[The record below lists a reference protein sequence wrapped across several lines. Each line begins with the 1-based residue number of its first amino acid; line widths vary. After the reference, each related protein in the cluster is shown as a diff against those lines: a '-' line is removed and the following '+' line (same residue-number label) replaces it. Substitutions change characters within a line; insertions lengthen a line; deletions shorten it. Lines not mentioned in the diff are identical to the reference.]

1 MKIKQWIA
9 AAALL
14 VSASGFADTY
24 AVWPVATDG
33 EVQIPN
39 EFNYWWNFRTTVDNI
54 NNREVT
60 KCWAGEEG
68 SAASSGWITYEFS
81 GFDFAALAD
90 KDLTFDA
97 MIEGPGQWNI
107 RLTAA
112 DGVESDVTVAI
123 PADGEF
129 HSVRYNVAELW
140 PAVANKWSTGGATD
154 KAVFTYAV
162 VGSGLNGESAFYFT
176 NVRYRDA
183 IVQPQISAEAINVT
197 YNSATLTW
205 NATFPEGYTNTKVTV
220 DGVEKSGNS
229 MELTDLTPN
238 TTYSYTIVAEG
249 ELNGATYSATK
260 TVTFKTQRMPGTN
273 PTWHGVTDKAGF
285 SAVYSITYN
294 DDKTLT
300 VEAEIETEKETPAAD
315 RNFHIFVGGDEW
327 LKLYD
332 NGAGILAGTTASKFE
347 EGTTITW
354 EWYLPYAGGVYQE
367 ASQYVVGSENEA
379 PLSLRIKASV
389 DNITTD
395 GAEIAYTV
403 TAPAGMDYKVYYKG
417 AGDAVEATTNP
428 IVLTGLAE
436 KTEYTYEVYAV
447 AGELTSHSAVVT
459 FTTKSASARDYVYAD
474 VLNATF
480 ANAFR
485 AGESEAD
492 RRDITAELPWSVTY
506 NDGDMTAVYS
516 IDLSSVENIVGM
528 VPKVWSYGFFDL
540 TKNNANGRWEYTFT
554 NKALNENTAMSHYLP
569 YAGGVLDMPTGYTYW
584 GMEKEIIVPDKGL
597 VMTASVEDVTTTTA
611 KIAYSVKATEIDTY
625 TVYYKLADGDA
636 VEATASPIE
645 LTGLDEFT
653 KYSYEVYAVGG
664 DVESNH
670 VTVEFTTKSSTA
682 RDLVYNDLFAA
693 EFKNALLPGENEGD
707 RRSFFVTLPWKV
719 VYGSDGNAVYSV
731 DLSEVK
737 DIVGLVPQI
746 YWNGFQTLTAK
757 ENGIYEYNF
766 GTQELEG
773 GTAISHY
780 FAYAGGVV
788 DSRTPYT
795 SWGMEKEAPELGE
808 ATSLTLSAAKKA
820 VKIDEPVRISVVAKD
835 ANNYYLPVNAVSYAV
850 EGGSYELENSTFVGK
865 TKGAYT
871 IKAFA
876 GDLSA
881 QTEIIVIASASS
893 ENLLAGKIGVTD
905 EENIQ
910 GGNVGNVTDDN
921 LTSQLEWKCTD
932 TEEHYL
938 IYDLGADYYLEGID
952 LLFEGAYA
960 TEFTVTLT
968 NAKPAELEG
977 ASAVQAMVNAAAAD
991 EVVFTN
997 EKNDIQHYFV
1007 QTPTGTHRYVELRTT
1022 KALNT
1027 GWGIKV
1033 RDLKVYGSDQDPT
1046 QTGVQST
1053 LGQDDANAPV
1063 EYYNLQ
1069 GVRINN
1075 PAAGQLVIR
1084 RQGNNVAKI
1093 VIR

>member
-1 MKIKQWIA
+1 MKIKHWIA

-14 VSASGFADTY
+14 VSASVSAASY

-39 EFNYWWNFRTTVDNI
+39 DFNYWWNFRTSVENV

-68 SAASSGWITYEFS
+68 SSASAGWITYELS
-81 GFDFAALAD
+81 GFDFALLAD

-129 HSVRYNVAELW
+129 HSLRYNIAELW
-140 PAVANKWSTGGATD
+140 PAVAAKWSSGDAYD
-154 KAVFTYAV
+154 KAVFTFAV
-162 VGSGLNGESAFYFT
+162 VGSDLSSESAFYFT
-176 NVRYRDA
+176 NVRYKDA
-183 IVQPQISAEAINVT
+183 VAQPKISAEATDIT
-197 YNSATLTW
+197 ENSATLNWT
-205 NATFPEGYTNTKVTV
+205 ATFPAGYTNTKVTI
-220 DGVEKSGNS
+220 DGVEQSGNS
-229 MELTDLTPN
+229 KAFTGLNPSTEYTYAIVASGDLDGV
-238 TTYSYTIVAEG
+238 TYSKIAI
-249 ELNGATYSATK
+249 
-260 TVTFKTQRMPGTN
+260 VTFKTKRMPGTN
-273 PTWHGVTDKAGF
+273 PTWHGVTDMDGF

-300 VEAEIETEKETPAAD
+300 VEAEIETEKETPVAD
-315 RNFHIFVGGDEW
+315 RNFHIYIGGDEW

-332 NGAGILAGTTASKFE
+332 NGTGILAGTTTSKFE

-367 ASQYVVGSENEA
+367 ANQYVVGSENEA

-389 DNITTD
+389 KNITTD
-395 GAEIAYTV
+395 GAEIAYDV
-403 TAPAGMDYKVYYKG
+403 TAPAGMNYKVYYKG
-417 AGDAVEATTNP
+417 TGDAVEATTNP

-447 AGELTSHSAVVT
+447 AGELTSHSAMVT

-480 ANAFR
+480 TNAFR
-485 AGESEAD
+485 VGESDAD
-492 RRDITAELPWSVTY
+492 RHDITAELPWSVTY
-506 NDGDMTAVYS
+506 NDDDKTAVYS
-516 IDLSSVENIVGM
+516 IDLSSVENIVGI
-528 VPKVWSYGFFDL
+528 VPQLWSYGFYNL
-540 TKNNANGRWEYTFT
+540 TKNDANGRWEYTFINMT
-554 NKALNENTAMSHYLP
+554 LNDNTAISHYLP
-569 YAGGVLDMPTGYTYW
+569 YSGGVVDKPTGYTYW
-584 GMEKEIIVPDKGL
+584 GMENEIIVPEKGL
-597 VMTASVEDVTTTTA
+597 VMTASAEDITTTTA
-611 KIAYSVKATEIDTY
+611 KIAYSVKATEIDAY
-625 TVYYKLADGDA
+625 TVYYKLADGEA
-636 VEATASPIE
+636 IEATASPIE
-645 LTGLDEFT
+645 LTGLEELT
-653 KYSYEVYAVGG
+653 KYTYDVYAVAG

-670 VTVEFTTKSSTA
+670 VTVQFTTKSSVA
-682 RDLVYNDLFAA
+682 RDYVYDDLFAA
-693 EFKNALLPGENEGD
+693 EFKNAFLPGESEAD
-707 RRSFFVTLPWKV
+707 RRSFFLTLPWKV
-719 VYGSDGNAVYSV
+719 VYGADGNAVYSV
-731 DLSEVK
+731 DLSAAQ

-746 YWNGFQTLTAK
+746 YWDGFKTLTAK

-766 GTQELEG
+766 GPQELEG

-780 FAYAGGVV
+780 FAYSGGVV
-788 DSRTPYT
+788 DVRTPYT
-795 SWGMEKEAPELGE
+795 NWGMEKVAPKLGE
-808 ATSLTLSAAKKA
+808 ATSLTMSAGKKGA
-820 VKIDEPVRISVVAKD
+820 KIDEPVRLSVVAKD
-835 ANNYYLPVNAVSYAV
+835 ANNYYLPIDAVSYAV
-850 EGGSYELENSTFVGK
+850 EGGSYELYNSTFVGK
-865 TKGAYT
+865 ATGTYT

-881 QTEIIVIASASS
+881 ETEITIIASNAS
-893 ENLLAGKIGVTD
+893 ENLLTGMIGVTD

-921 LTSQLEWKCTD
+921 LTSQLEWRCVD

-938 IYDLGADYYLEGID
+938 IYDLGGDYYLEGVD

-960 TEFTVTLT
+960 TEFTVTFT
-968 NAKPAELEG
+968 NKKPAELEG
-977 ASAVQAMVNAAAAD
+977 ASAVQAKVNAAAAD
-991 EVVFTN
+991 DVVFTN
-997 EKNDIQHYFV
+997 EKNDTQHYFV
-1007 QTPTGTHRYVELRTT
+1007 QKPSGTHQYVELRTS
-1022 KALNT
+1022 KAFNT

-1033 RDLKVYGSDQDPT
+1033 RDLKVYGSKQDPT
-1046 QTGVQST
+1046 QSGVETT
-1053 LGQDDANAPV
+1053 LGEDDANAPV

-1084 RQGNNVAKI
+1084 RQGSNVTKV